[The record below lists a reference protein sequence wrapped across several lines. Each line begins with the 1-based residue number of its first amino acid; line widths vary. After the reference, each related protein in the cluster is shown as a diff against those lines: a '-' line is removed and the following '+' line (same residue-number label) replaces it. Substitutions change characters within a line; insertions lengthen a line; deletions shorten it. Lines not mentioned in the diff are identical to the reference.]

1 MIVTQRQRFRQ
12 PKEEQ
17 KIRER
22 DRQWMHIEEIE
33 RRRMKD
39 IKNAERAESE
49 YMNGVR
55 RKKGLPGKE
64 SVSHLISKPESD
76 AGLNPKKE
84 TEAQEQS
91 TYASVETT
99 LNEHII
105 QNKSGDDRE
114 EKATLKSPEWKET
127 KGYNPPYNR
136 QITGID
142 TVLDRETDC
151 ASTAITK
158 KVAETEKTINMVKD
172 AETEQEQT
180 VCREWIEEKIR
191 RDDCQLA
198 EGCTS
203 CTVAIDEK
211 VNQGLL
217 TEIKQELK
225 EDIHREEITSEEE
238 NTLALTDPTEERIEK
253 FGYSCLKEVHVE
265 HSPEAVI
272 SQDGPFLQTK
282 DVEQKLDEPF
292 NSALQQEEL
301 FKEPETVND
310 AIGRTVVHL
319 RDVEEAAVGIE
330 EVSQR
335 YDLRVLEEETITN
348 DLNKA
353 EAKENSYQDCQNSER
368 DENRERILSQEG
380 NNIEHRDLSEEK
392 EEVTVKNQNSSHQRS
407 CEAIQAS
414 LWVNKGEEEMDT
426 VQTLHEEAEEEGYK
440 KVELV
445 VKNDKGE
452 EKSVS
457 QSNQE
462 MTEIREEEHANMLK
476 EGYDEWEEKQLTR
489 EEEARNCKFAQRNE
503 KELDEP
509 TKPVRDE
516 FKDTTELRH
525 REENMEIIKDTNVKN
540 ATAKAEGSGW
550 KAATILVEGE
560 PKNYETT
567 ENQQLTERN
576 EIEMEHEE
584 MEIKSVENTSLA
596 GDRQI
601 NDLSMTE
608 ANEEEIAIQSE
619 IHQAEAAELDLK
631 REFDVS
637 GESEIVSDG
646 DFKHADRASVAQ
658 VSSPF
663 HDKSFFC
670 HKRLTIYCPHR
681 LRANPILL

>member
-55 RKKGLPGKE
+55 RREGLPSKE
-64 SVSHLISKPESD
+64 SVSRLIRSKPESE
-76 AGLNPKKE
+76 AGLKPKEE

-91 TYASVETT
+91 TYASVGTT
-99 LNEHII
+99 LIEHAI

-114 EKATLKSPEWKET
+114 EQATLESPKWKET
-127 KGYNPPYNR
+127 EGYNPPYNR

-142 TVLDRETDC
+142 TSEQIEYVLELETDC

-158 KVAETEKTINMVKD
+158 KVAETENIINMVKD

-180 VCREWIEEKIR
+180 VCRECIEEKIR
-191 RDDCQLA
+191 RDDFQLA

-211 VNQGLL
+211 VNQGLV
-217 TEIKQELK
+217 TEIKQGFLK
-225 EDIHREEITSEEE
+225 EDIYREEITSQ
-238 NTLALTDPTEERIEK
+238 DPTEERIDK
-253 FGYSCLKEVHVE
+253 FGYNIIKDVHVE
-265 HSPEAVI
+265 HSPEEGAVI
-272 SQDGPFLQTK
+272 SQDCL
-282 DVEQKLDEPF
+282 VEHKLDEPF

-301 FKEPETVND
+301 FKEPETAND
-310 AIGRTVVHL
+310 AISRTVVHF
-319 RDVEEAAVGIE
+319 RDEEEAAVDIE
-330 EVSQR
+330 EISQR
-335 YDLRVLEEETITN
+335 FDLGVLEEEAITN
-348 DLNKA
+348 DLNKEA
-353 EAKENSYQDCQNSER
+353 EAKESSYQDSQNSESY
-368 DENRERILSQEG
+368 ENRERILPQEG

-392 EEVTVKNQNSSHQRS
+392 EEVTVKNQNSSHQGT

-414 LWVNKGEEEMDT
+414 LWVNEGEEKMDT
-426 VQTLHEEAEEEGYK
+426 VQTLHEEAAEEGYK

-462 MTEIREEEHANMLK
+462 MTEIREEEHANILK

-489 EEEARNCKFAQRNE
+489 EEEARNCKFAQGNE

-509 TKPVRDE
+509 TKPARDDE

-540 ATAKAEGSGW
+540 ATTKDEGSGW
-550 KAATILVEGE
+550 NAATILVEGE
-560 PKNYETT
+560 PKNYETI
-567 ENQQLTERN
+567 ENQQVTERN
-576 EIEMEHEE
+576 EIEKEHE
-584 MEIKSVENTSLA
+584 MEIKSVENTSLE

-601 NDLSMTE
+601 NDSSLTE
-608 ANEEEIAIQSE
+608 ANEDLKEKDGDRYEIAIQSE
-619 IHQAEAAELDLK
+619 IHQAPAAELDLK
-631 REFDVS
+631 RDLDVF

-646 DFKHADRASVAQ
+646 DFKHDDRASVAQ
-658 VSSPF
+658 VSS
-663 HDKSFFC
+663 S
-670 HKRLTIYCPHR
+670 
-681 LRANPILL
+681 